1 MRLPGSSQMR
11 LEVYDCAHAKSAERG
26 PKGICAPLY
35 RLYPGRPC
43 SSRLA
48 TGIPAQEVL
57 LPGKMVR
64 DCLRAPFSFCNGQW
78 ALVSPESREPGQ

>member
-48 TGIPAQEVL
+48 TGIPAQTVL
-57 LPGKMVR
+57 
-64 DCLRAPFSFCNGQW
+64 
-78 ALVSPESREPGQ
+78 